1 MVIMTKG
8 NGGSL
13 LPHLA
18 TVLVAALVYLLLAP
32 QQAHSQGLGENSATG
47 NSFEQLLLK
56 HGVAKDSTIIVNRI
70 AHNGAGELAIATMG
84 TDAAMRELAWAGK
97 AVVQR
102 PIVTTMSREWLL
114 SA

>member
-1 MVIMTKG
+1 MVIMAKG

-18 TVLVAALVYLLLAP
+18 TVLVAALVCLLLAP

-56 HGVAKDSTIIVNRI
+56 HGVAKDSTIIVNPKSSGHI
-70 AHNGAGELAIATMG
+70 KVKVGPALPIGATGGFDSTIFETFHSVKSGLVPLKL
-84 TDAAMRELAWAGK
+84 EK
-97 AVVQR
+97 
-102 PIVTTMSREWLL
+102 
-114 SA
+114 